1 MNYCENCNGRQI
13 LNFFNLIH
21 TRILSNYEKL
31 IQFTEN
37 FTIEYEKEKLSLPYH
52 INIID
57 ELHINENGHSRILY
71 QLLKYQNSKKEYE
84 FLQYLLKYIQTKYKK
99 INFHIKNPQI
109 TQEQERIDLWIKDV
123 DYAIIF
129 ENKIYNAID
138 QEAQLARYIDK
149 TIAKGYDK
157 NDIYVVYLSQS
168 GQNPSDSSWGNYK
181 DTFQKRYINLSFQN
195 DILFWL
201 KEYILP
207 NIRQKDYFTQCAI
220 VQYIDYLN
228 GLFNLRT
235 INIKMNMNLN
245 KMISDHFELEKCKN
259 DQERFNSISDIINDK
274 NNLIKQM
281 ELMKNSYRKN
291 IYEFWRQDIKNRYPN
306 LKPYT
311 DSIIVGISFIIENKE
326 TWIYINNDTQL
337 YCEIQFNDSLPNNER
352 FIEKSSIMSLKDILT
367 KKNDFCIWEYFDIND
382 FDGAYNCFLEVINR
396 CLSLIKK

>member
-13 LNFFNLIH
+13 LKFFNLIH

-259 DQERFNSISDIINDK
+259 DQERFNSISDIINDM

-337 YCEIQFNDSLPNNER
+337 YCEIQFNNSLPNNER

>member
-259 DQERFNSISDIINDK
+259 DQERFNSISDIINDM

-337 YCEIQFNDSLPNNER
+337 YCEIQFNDSLPNNKR
-352 FIEKSSIMSLKDILT
+352 LIEKSSIMSLKDILT

>member
-1 MNYCENCNGRQI
+1 M
-13 LNFFNLIH
+13 
-21 TRILSNYEKL
+21 
-31 IQFTEN
+31 
-37 FTIEYEKEKLSLPYH
+37 
-52 INIID
+52 
-57 ELHINENGHSRILY
+57 
-71 QLLKYQNSKKEYE
+71 
-84 FLQYLLKYIQTKYKK
+84 
-99 INFHIKNPQI
+99 
-109 TQEQERIDLWIKDV
+109 WIKDV

-259 DQERFNSISDIINDK
+259 DQERFNSISDIINDM

-352 FIEKSSIMSLKDILT
+352 LIEKSSIMSLKDILT

>member
-13 LNFFNLIH
+13 LKFFNLIH

-259 DQERFNSISDIINDK
+259 DQERFNSISDIINDM

>member
-13 LNFFNLIH
+13 LKFFNLIH

-99 INFHIKNPQI
+99 FNFHIKNPQI

-181 DTFQKRYINLSFQN
+181 DTFPKRYINLSFQN

-259 DQERFNSISDIINDK
+259 DQERFNSISDIINDM

>member
-259 DQERFNSISDIINDK
+259 DQERFNSISDIINDM

>member
-13 LNFFNLIH
+13 LIFFNLIH

-71 QLLKYQNSKKEYE
+71 QLLKYQNSQKEYE

-99 INFHIKNPQI
+99 INLHIKNPQI

-259 DQERFNSISDIINDK
+259 DQERFNSISDIINDM

-337 YCEIQFNDSLPNNER
+337 YCEIQFNDSLPNNKR
-352 FIEKSSIMSLKDILT
+352 LIEKSSIMSLKDILT

>member
-13 LNFFNLIH
+13 LKFFNLIH

-259 DQERFNSISDIINDK
+259 DQERFNSISDIINDM

-367 KKNDFCIWEYFDIND
+367 KKMIFAFGNILTSTILMEHIIAF
-382 FDGAYNCFLEVINR
+382 
-396 CLSLIKK
+396 

>member
-259 DQERFNSISDIINDK
+259 DQERFNSISDIINDM

-337 YCEIQFNDSLPNNER
+337 YCEIQFNNSLPNNER

>member
-13 LNFFNLIH
+13 LKFFNLIH

-259 DQERFNSISDIINDK
+259 DQERFNSISDIINDM

-367 KKNDFCIWEYFDIND
+367 KKNDLCIWEYFDIND

>member
-259 DQERFNSISDIINDK
+259 DQERFNSISDIINDM

-367 KKNDFCIWEYFDIND
+367 KKMIFAFGNILTSTILMEHIIAF
-382 FDGAYNCFLEVINR
+382 
-396 CLSLIKK
+396 

>member
-13 LNFFNLIH
+13 LKFFNLIH

-259 DQERFNSISDIINDK
+259 DQERFNSISDIINDM

-311 DSIIVGISFIIENKE
+311 DSIIVGISFIIGNKE

>member
-57 ELHINENGHSRILY
+57 VLHINENGHSRILY

-245 KMISDHFELEKCKN
+245 KMISEHFELEKCKN
-259 DQERFNSISDIINDK
+259 DQERFNSISDIINDM